1 MTTKPVSFN
10 INSQKNILY
19 YNSKD
24 LFNYDNLFYYGCKSK
39 PRNIIV
45 KKNIPETDY
54 LFANQ
59 KLNEWN
65 ISTSSCKKAQLLI
78 SKKWVDRFFF
88 KIPQEPI
95 INIKPDI
102 TEPNIIQHETTFDDI
117 VLNEV
122 KVDKD
127 SIEYA
132 PELINL
138 KDNQKFRDS
147 DGNIIEIETR
157 GTKQYN
163 NIYFKVSDVSKGF
176 DIKNLNTT
184 LSHKDRGYE
193 RNEDYKTFLISVINK
208 KDELIKNMNKNNGLP
223 IEQSNTIKKSLYLTY
238 NGLLRVLFVSRNKQ
252 VKRFQDWV
260 MKTLFTIQMGSKDEK
275 IKLGTSILNI
285 TEKTYKAVFQKHA
298 DKFPSI
304 YLFSLGSVCDLRES
318 FGIDNSFPDDSIVYK
333 YGFTDDLGRR
343 MSEHESKYGKLK
355 NVKIVLTT
363 FHIIDPKYTSDAE
376 GDVRELCN
384 TFELNLQTDGYKELI
399 VLNKKQLEYV
409 KKNYSRIGRD
419 YVGHTQELQN
429 KIKDLKDEIKD
440 LNYENDRLKTII
452 ENNKTLHESELK
464 NKDLQLENKNLQ
476 IVILKNNIT
485 I

>member
-1 MTTKPVSFN
+1 MTTKPIAFN
-10 INSQKNILY
+10 INSQKNIMY

-24 LFNYDNLFYYGCKSK
+24 LFNYDKLFYYGCKSK
-39 PRNIIV
+39 PRTIIT
-45 KKNIPETDY
+45 KKNIPETEY
-54 LFANQ
+54 IFANQ

-65 ISTSSCKKAQLLI
+65 ISTASCKKAQLLI

-95 INIKPDI
+95 IDIKPDI
-102 TEPNIIQHETTFDDI
+102 TEPNIIQDETTFDDI

-127 SIEYA
+127 TIEYA

-163 NIYFKVSDVSKGF
+163 NIYFKVSDVSQGF
-176 DIKNLNTT
+176 DMKNLYKSLLN
-184 LSHKDRGYE
+184 KDRSYE
-193 RNEDYKTFLISVINK
+193 RNIHYKTFLIGLINNQN
-208 KDELIKNMNKNNGLP
+208 DTNKNNNV
-223 IEQSNTIKKSLYLTY
+223 INDDDHTIKKSLYLTY

-252 VKRFQDWV
+252 VERFQDWA
-260 MKTLFTIQMGSKDEK
+260 MKTLFTIQMGSKVEK

-304 YLFSLGSVCDLRES
+304 YLFSLGNVCDLRES
-318 FGIDNSFPDDSIVYK
+318 FSIDNSFPDDSIVYK
-333 YGFTDDLGRR
+333 YGFTEDLGRR
-343 MSEHESKYGKLK
+343 MSEHENKYGKLK

-384 TFELNLQTDGYKELI
+384 TFEVNLQTDGYKELI

-419 YVGHTQELQN
+419 YIGHTQELQN

-452 ENNKTLHESELK
+452 ENNKILHESELK
-464 NKDLQLENKNLQ
+464 NKDLHLENKELQ
-476 IVILKNNIT
+476 IVILKNNIS